1 MILWQTSNIYTN
13 MGVAGFDGNVQ
24 PINDYA
30 MGDIL
35 HLNEYQKQTQT
46 KTSLAKILGISLI
59 K

>member
-1 MILWQTSNIYTN
+1 
-13 MGVAGFDGNVQ
+13 MGVTGFDRSVQ
-24 PINDYA
+24 PVNDYA